1 MRIRF
6 PLYAKI
12 LLWFFLNLAALGAAF
27 YVFFH
32 TQVKFGLNSLMMGRA
47 GDRIQAVSEII
58 IGELNK
64 SPGRAAADEILKRFG
79 ESYRV
84 RFYLFQS
91 NGHQIAGEPVELPR
105 PVANVLAEQRGPPPG
120 AGRGRAPYTKF
131 MERVN
136 DPVRFWVGVRVTVP
150 ERDGGRMIPATL
162 LAVSD
167 SMSGGG
173 LFLDLKPW
181 IIIGLGALIFS
192 VVFWIPLVHG
202 ITRSISQMTQATA
215 QIADGRFDAQVPARR
230 TDELGRLGA
239 SINRMAARL
248 SGFVTGQKRF
258 LGDIAHELCSPIAR
272 IQVALGILEQRADA
286 TQQACVDDLREEVQ
300 QMSALVNELLSFSK
314 ASLQQKE
321 VALEPVALADLV
333 RRVVGREA
341 ANAHVDVTVEETH
354 GTLAAPD
361 LLERA
366 LGNVVRNAV
375 RYAGDAGPITIA
387 STVTPSD
394 VILAVSDLGPGLPA
408 EALDKIF
415 DPFYR
420 PESSRSRDTG
430 GTGLGLTIVKTCV
443 EACQG
448 TVTVRNRQ
456 PSGLLVEMRLRPVP
470 PAPAN

>member
-12 LLWFFLNLAALGAAF
+12 LLWFFLNLAALGIAF
-27 YVFFH
+27 YVFFQ
-32 TQVKFGLNSLMMGRA
+32 TQVKLGLNSLMMGRA

-58 IGELNK
+58 AGELNK
-64 SPGRAAADEILKRFG
+64 SPGRAEADGILKRFS
-79 ESYRV
+79 ESYHV
-84 RFYLFQS
+84 RFYLFQN
-91 NGHQIAGEPVELPR
+91 NGRQVAGEPVELPR
-105 PVANVLAEQRGPPPG
+105 PVANVLAEQRGPPSG
-120 AGRGRAPYTKF
+120 AGRGRAPFTKF

-136 DPVRFWVGVRVTVP
+136 NPIRYWVGVRVAVTDG
-150 ERDGGRMIPATL
+150 DGGHLLPATL

-173 LFLDLKPW
+173 LFLDFKPW
-181 IIIGLGALIFS
+181 IEIGLAALIFS
-192 VVFWIPLVHG
+192 VLFWIPLVRG
-202 ITRSISQMTQATA
+202 ITRSISQMTHATA
-215 QIADGRFDAQVPARR
+215 QMADGHFDAQVRARR
-230 TDELGRLGA
+230 SDELGRLGE
-239 SINRMAARL
+239 SINRMASRL

-272 IQVALGILEQRADA
+272 IQVALGILEQQADER
-286 TQQACVDDLREEVQ
+286 QKACVEDLREEVQ
-300 QMSALVNELLSFSK
+300 QMSDLVNELLSFSK
-314 ASLQQKE
+314 ASLKQKE
-321 VALEPVALADLV
+321 IALEPVALADLA
-333 RRVVGREA
+333 RRVVEREA
-341 ANAHVDVTVEETH
+341 AGARIAIEANETH
-354 GTLAAPD
+354 CALASPD

-375 RYAGDAGPITIA
+375 RYAGHAGPITITSEA
-387 STVTPSD
+387 TPSD
-394 VILAVSDLGPGLPA
+394 VVLAVCDAGPGLPA

-456 PSGLLVEMRLRPVP
+456 PSGLRVEMRLRPCP
-470 PAPAN
+470 TAPA